1 MEQIVRP
8 KNYTPLRDSILKQA
22 MRKKRNLLQVLVE
35 LDIFSHIVLFI
46 AIIILVVYY
55 VLTKQ
60 KNESTQQLSLKN
72 SSATNSAQAVVAAPP
87 LSTNNSLYINQQLV
101 AVDKK
106 YFIIPEKFILTLRGP
121 IKKETFGYLPYWMVE
136 NLDSIDIRTITTLSY
151 FGLEVNADGQIANGV
166 QKDSFDPYY
175 IWQNDIRLKN
185 YLDRARKNKT
195 KIFLTFKSFNNE
207 AIKKIVTSQSSSQRF
222 LETVLYQVNSHN
234 LDGVNIDF
242 EYDGGLEKEIRD
254 KFSILMSSLNDALKS
269 QNPNTALN
277 ISVYVTAATISQ
289 LWDIPYLASHSDNI
303 VIMGYDFFTPKSSSA
318 GPIAPLSG
326 YSNSLSGL
334 INNFLEQVSAD
345 KIILA
350 VPYYAYD
357 WTTENH
363 NKNAKA
369 VLGINA
375 SILSYAEANE
385 LTTGKNVLW
394 DEDSQTPWFSYVD
407 QVGQIHV
414 VHFENIRSLGTK
426 YDLVNKK
433 NLRGVGIW
441 ALGFGG
447 NDNQLNQLL
456 IDKFTK

>member
-195 KIFLTFKSFNNE
+195 KIFLTFKSFN
-207 AIKKIVTSQSSSQRF
+207 
-222 LETVLYQVNSHN
+222 
-234 LDGVNIDF
+234 
-242 EYDGGLEKEIRD
+242 
-254 KFSILMSSLNDALKS
+254 
-269 QNPNTALN
+269 
-277 ISVYVTAATISQ
+277 
-289 LWDIPYLASHSDNI
+289 
-303 VIMGYDFFTPKSSSA
+303 
-318 GPIAPLSG
+318 
-326 YSNSLSGL
+326 
-334 INNFLEQVSAD
+334 
-345 KIILA
+345 
-350 VPYYAYD
+350 
-357 WTTENH
+357 
-363 NKNAKA
+363 
-369 VLGINA
+369 
-375 SILSYAEANE
+375 
-385 LTTGKNVLW
+385 
-394 DEDSQTPWFSYVD
+394 
-407 QVGQIHV
+407 
-414 VHFENIRSLGTK
+414 
-426 YDLVNKK
+426 
-433 NLRGVGIW
+433 
-441 ALGFGG
+441 
-447 NDNQLNQLL
+447 
-456 IDKFTK
+456 